1 LIDLYLSVKIRTNE
15 EIDVYDENKLG
26 QEREKLKNA
35 SKVDEMTL
43 IEYIKLS
50 IEILMNM
57 KYEDFEKEANMIN
70 KKAKK
75 NEESESVAMSDN
87 SNRFM
92 T

>member
-1 LIDLYLSVKIRTNE
+1 M
-15 EIDVYDENKLG
+15 YDENKLG

-75 NEESESVAMSDN
+75 NEELESVAAMSDN